1 METKEHL
8 DLSSIEWMHV
18 LPRLGIEERL
28 IANPKRRGPCPIC
41 GGKSR
46 FRFTNEKGR
55 GTWVCNCGAGDGV
68 RLIAAVH
75 GISDAKAIIELR
87 ELIFGPGGAPQ
98 KFTRKGPPPE
108 IPTKTPEDIEKARI
122 ALRNVWEGGSCIAG
136 TPALSYLQNRVR
148 ELDPQWLTKAFRF
161 HPSLYHMDEDQGRV
175 SHLPAMISLVND
187 ASNPDEIV
195 SIHRTYLDG
204 KGGKAAVSPGQ
215 AKKMMTAVV
224 EKISGHSIKL
234 NKGHGPVAIVTE
246 GIENGLAWVAAH
258 RSNYPV
264 YAGINCYNLAAFRWP
279 VGTKVLII
287 CGDHDPVNPKTG
299 VRPGFHNAMLLKQRA
314 VQAGLTAV
322 VKIPQIQGI
331 DWDELWNAGELSQ
344 FRLLKSQR
352 QQAMPA

>member
-8 DLSSIEWMHV
+8 DLSSIEWIHV
-18 LPRLGIEERL
+18 LPRMGIEEKL

-122 ALRNVWEGGSCIAG
+122 GLRNVWEGANCIAE
-136 TPALSYLQNRVR
+136 TPAMSYLQSRVR
-148 ELDPQWLTKAFRF
+148 DLDPSWLSKAFRF
-161 HPSLYHMDEDQGRV
+161 HPSLYHMDEDTGKV
-175 SHLPAMISLVND
+175 SHLPALVSLVND
-187 ASNPDEIV
+187 ASNPEEAV

-204 KGGKAAVSPGQ
+204 KGGKAQVSPGQ
-215 AKKMMTAVV
+215 AKKLMTAVV
-224 EKISGHSIKL
+224 EKICGHSIKL
-234 NKGHGPVAIVTE
+234 NKAHGPVVIVTE
-246 GIENGLAWVAAH
+246 GIENGLAWVAAY
-258 RSNYPV
+258 RNKYPV

-279 VGTKVLII
+279 AETKVLII

-299 VRPGFHNAMLLKQRA
+299 IRPGFHNAMLLKKRA
-314 VQAGLTAV
+314 VESGLAAV
-322 VKIPQIQGI
+322 VKIPKVLGI
-331 DWDELWNAGELSQ
+331 DWDDLWNSHELSQ
-344 FRLLKSQR
+344 FRLQR
-352 QQAMPA
+352 SRQKEQQSN

>member
-18 LPRLGIEERL
+18 LPRLGIEKKL

-46 FRFTNEKGR
+46 FRFTNKKGR

-98 KFTRKGPPPE
+98 KYTRKGPPPE

-148 ELDPQWLTKAFRF
+148 DLDPEWLTKAFRF
-161 HPSLYHMDEDQGRV
+161 LPRLFHRDEDLGRV
-175 SHLPAMISLVND
+175 SHLPALVSLVND

-195 SIHRTYLDG
+195 TIHRTYLDG

-258 RSNYPV
+258 RSQYPV
-264 YAGINCYNLAAFRWP
+264 YAGVNCYNLAAFRWP

-299 VRPGFHNAMLLKQRA
+299 VRPGFHYAMLLKQRA
-314 VQAGLTAV
+314 EQAGLTAV
-322 VKIPQIQGI
+322 VKIPQVQGI

-352 QQAMPA
+352 QLAVPA